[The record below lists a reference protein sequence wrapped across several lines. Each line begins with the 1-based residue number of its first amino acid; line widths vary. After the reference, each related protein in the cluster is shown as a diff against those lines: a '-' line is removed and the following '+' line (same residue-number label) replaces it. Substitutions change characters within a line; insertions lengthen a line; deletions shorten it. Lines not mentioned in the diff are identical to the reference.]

1 MDLIPTL
8 RRMGRAANRKFP
20 SLNHGG
26 CCVYASE
33 VGRRLEDAG
42 LTVRV
47 VSGRPW
53 AWEADQSPTDKV
65 REVLLKNNR
74 NVNSKHNWS
83 SNGIDFW
90 HVAVQFMHDGK
101 WYSCDSDSVHRGID
115 RFGKR
120 RLMHKAPG
128 SGFTVNEAIGFAEE
142 VEGWNSCFNRTDIPA
157 VKNLI
162 DKYLSPLLTTQVQ

>member
-1 MDLIPTL
+1 MQFHQSNNWFLA
-8 RRMGRAANRKFP
+8 REFMRAAQAVHNAR
-20 SLNHGG
+20 STLNFM
-26 CCVYASE
+26 V
-33 VGRRLEDAG
+33 
-42 LTVRV
+42 
-47 VSGRPW
+47 
-53 AWEADQSPTDKV
+53 
-65 REVLLKNNR
+65 KNNR